1 MVVLALLVGG
11 MTQVSRQSQGYDE
24 NSNRSLAAQGALVA
38 GQSNTTAAD
47 VRRIIGGLQQQ
58 NRQAL
63 QTALDSAVQQT
74 AGESAR
80 AELAAGTTPLGSVAT
95 GFAAAFAD
103 RAQAMVELRAAVD
116 GFLGMQPVP
125 PAGEPAAVSSGTSA
139 PVHATLLSATQAT
152 ERIAAAGTLLARSDS
167 IYRSVRGTLASAAGH
182 ARLPKSVW
190 VTDPQ
195 LWQPGAVAAQV
206 DLMATSPDLAVTH
219 YVAMRTVR
227 LSPPALPAPQGV
239 PSGVSV
245 LSPTSRIGVTV
256 VLANNGSVAEPHAS
270 VRFTLAEQSS
280 AVTATHV
287 ESVALGLGASATLPT
302 VIFRVKPGTSYV
314 LTVAVLLPA
323 GQSETAGTL
332 LEQALQVSPAT

>member
-11 MTQVSRQSQGYDE
+11 LTQVTRQSQGYDA
-24 NSNRSLAAQGALVA
+24 NSDRSLAVQGALVA
-38 GQSNTTAAD
+38 GQSNATGAD

-63 QTALDSAVQQT
+63 QTALDSAVQQS

-80 AELAAGTTPLGSVAT
+80 ADLAAGTTPLGSVAT
-95 GFAAAFAD
+95 GFSAAFAD
-103 RAQAMVELRAAVD
+103 RAQAMVELRSAVD
-116 GFLGMQPVP
+116 GLLGMQPIA
-125 PAGEPAAVSSGTSA
+125 PAGEPAAASSDTSA
-139 PVHATLLSATQAT
+139 PAQATLLSTTQAT

-167 IYRSVRGTLASAAGH
+167 IYRSVRSTLASAAGH
-182 ARLPKSVW
+182 ARLPNSVW

-206 DLMATSPDLAVTH
+206 DLLATAPDLAPTH
-219 YVAMRTVR
+219 YLAMRTVR
-227 LSPPALPAPQGV
+227 LSPPALPTAQGV
-239 PSGVSV
+239 RSGVSV
-245 LSPTSRIGVTV
+245 LSPTSQIGVTV

-270 VRFTLAEQSS
+270 VRFTLAEQS
-280 AVTATHV
+280 TAATAIHV
-287 ESVALGLGASATLPT
+287 ESTALGLGASATLP
-302 VIFRVKPGTSYV
+302 VAIFRVKPGTSYV
-314 LTVAVLLPA
+314 LTVAVILPA